1 MTIAWWA
8 WPLIGLLGAAG
19 ALGRYGLD
27 GLVSGRTDSRLPL
40 GTLAVNLSGALIL
53 GFLSGAGLTGQAWLL
68 IGTAGIGA
76 YTTFSTLMLETER
89 LLEDGDNRRAA
100 VNVCGSMA
108 LGLAV
113 VTLGWAAGRLL

>member
-19 ALGRYGLD
+19 ALARYSLD
-27 GLVSGRTDSRLPL
+27 GLVSGRTDSRFPL

-89 LLEDGDNRRAA
+89 LLEDGDNRQAA
-100 VNVCGSMA
+100 LNVCGSMA
-108 LGLAV
+108 LGLAMV
-113 VTLGWAAGRLL
+113 ALGWAAGRLL